1 MHAKKFSTVIAGLVI
16 TSSLTLAACSNEDTS
31 DAASTASETSSS
43 ASAMASETSSEAATS
58 SEYGEGV
65 TESTKKASLSD
76 WNGSFRGFNSY
87 FEEDFIKKA
96 MEEAAKEHGET
107 TDEMR
112 AELDESRGADFE
124 ALVVNEDEITFV
136 KSAKDLDKPSE
147 KPVKYTFDKALD
159 VKTDQHE
166 FTWFIFKADGDADHE
181 YVALMPLHGEE
192 ALEHFHM
199 RYGNSI
205 EEILDPTKQGQSEDW
220 YPTFVNPKTATDD
233 QIIESVVHHDH

>member
-1 MHAKKFSTVIAGLVI
+1 MNPKKFSAVFAGLVA
-16 TSSLTLAACSNEDTS
+16 TSTLTLAACSNDDTQEVP
-31 DAASTASETSSS
+31 ATSEASSS
-43 ASAMASETSSEAATS
+43 ASATTEAAS

-65 TESTKKASLSD
+65 KESAKKASLAD

-87 FEEDFIKKA
+87 FEEDFIKTA
-96 MEEAAKEHGET
+96 MEDAAKEHGET
-107 TDEMR
+107 VDEMR
-112 AELDESRGADFE
+112 AELDESRGANFE
-124 ALVVNEDEITFV
+124 ALVINEDEITFV
-136 KSAKDLDKPSE
+136 KSAKDLDTPSE
-147 KPVKYTFDKALD
+147 QAVKYSFEKALD
-159 VKTDQHE
+159 VKTDQYE
-166 FTWFIFKADGDADHE
+166 FTWFIFKAEGEGEHK

-220 YPTFVNPKTATDD
+220 YPTFVNPKTATND